1 MFGGARAE
9 GTFRRPDIGEC
20 PATISQMQ
28 QVSTRI
34 GRGFGGETMYCP
46 ACGVKNRDDASEC
59 FICKKGLPASE
70 IDISPDIVPEKS
82 RRPGAP
88 VPVSRSRNDAPAS
101 IGDRML
107 AVMVDSVLISSLTV
121 LLAVSTSQLW
131 QPYTTSSSYSSAR
144 EILFLSVGMLI
155 GLIYFLLSEG
165 IFGTTI
171 GKSLV
176 GAEVRKTNGDKA
188 TFKNVLIRNLFRI
201 IDGIA
206 FYFVGFLSALFSSRR
221 QRLGDRF
228 ASTVVVQRPFG
239 ITVRL
244 LSLLVFLAALAATGW
259 SVMQINQAGGDWH
272 RMLIGSGEAKPV
284 SAAPASANTGMTR
297 ELAPLPPAVTGL
309 RFVKFN
315 LSPGVAGQ
323 TSASYR
329 PGDSLD
335 LVYEVSGFR
344 SQGGSVN
351 LDLAPSAY
359 DPDGTVFQ
367 PLPSDALRGVLP
379 AAVHKKQH
387 RLTLPEFAP
396 GGTYRAEV
404 TAIDQAGNQR
414 ITGSAEFQVE
424 GRPSRELR
432 APEIDDFQFSTT
444 EGGMALNPPLFETGE
459 AVHYR
464 FKLYGLQ
471 VRDGQAEWQIA
482 YKLYDP
488 NGGLVTNQAEWDKNS
503 KTFEY
508 HPNTLFIPFQGRVS
522 LASDAPRGLYRQE
535 HVVTDK
541 ISGTSVTY
549 NSQFKLK
556 AD

>member
-1 MFGGARAE
+1 
-9 GTFRRPDIGEC
+9 
-20 PATISQMQ
+20 
-28 QVSTRI
+28 
-34 GRGFGGETMYCP
+34 MYCP

-59 FICKKGLPASE
+59 FICKKGLPAPE
-70 IDISPDIVPEKS
+70 ILLNPDLVPEKT

-88 VPVSRSRNDAPAS
+88 PTATRSRNDAPSS

-107 AVMVDSVLISSLTV
+107 AVGIDSVLISSLAV
-121 LLAVSTSQLW
+121 LLAVSTSQIW
-131 QPYTTSSSYSSAR
+131 QPFTNRASFASAR
-144 EILFLSVGMLI
+144 EILFVSVGALI
-155 GLIYFLLSEG
+155 GLLYFLLSEG
-165 IFGTTI
+165 LFGTTI

-176 GAEVRKTNGDKA
+176 GAEVRKATGEKA
-188 TFKNVLIRNLFRI
+188 TFKSVLIRNLFRI

-206 FYFVGFLSALFSSRR
+206 FYFIGFVSALFSSRR

-228 ASTVVVQRPFG
+228 ANTVVVQRPFG
-239 ITVRL
+239 TTVRVV
-244 LSLLVFLAALAATGW
+244 STLVFLAALAATGW
-259 SVMQINQAGGDWH
+259 SVMQVNQAGGDWH
-272 RMLIGSGEAKPV
+272 RMLIGSGEARPV
-284 SAAPASANTGMTR
+284 SAGPVAVAASAR

-309 RFVKFN
+309 RFVKFI
-315 LSPGVAGQ
+315 LSPAVAGQ
-323 TSASYR
+323 KSPSYR

-335 LVYEVSGFR
+335 LLYEVSGFR
-344 SQGGSVN
+344 SQGGSVH
-351 LDLAPSAY
+351 LDLAPTAF

-367 PLPSDALRGVLP
+367 PLPSEAVRGVLP

-432 APEIDDFQFSTT
+432 APEVDDFQFSTS

-459 AVHYR
+459 TVHYR

-471 VRDGQAEWQIA
+471 VRDGQAEWLIA
-482 YKLYDP
+482 YKLFDP
-488 NGGLVTNQAEWDKNS
+488 NGAAVMDQPEWDKNS

-508 HPNTLFIPFQGRVS
+508 HPKTLFIPFQGRIS
-522 LASDAPRGLYRQE
+522 LASNAPRGLYRQE
-535 HVVTDK
+535 HIVTDK
-541 ISGTSVTY
+541 IAGTSITY

-556 AD
+556 AE

>member
-1 MFGGARAE
+1 
-9 GTFRRPDIGEC
+9 
-20 PATISQMQ
+20 
-28 QVSTRI
+28 
-34 GRGFGGETMYCP
+34 MYCP
-46 ACGVKNRDDASEC
+46 SCGVKNRDDASEC

-70 IDISPDIVPEKS
+70 IDISPDIVPEQT

-88 VPVSRSRNDAPAS
+88 VALSRSRNDAPAS

-121 LLAVSTSQLW
+121 LLAVTTSQIW
-131 QPYTTSSSYSSAR
+131 QPYTTSSSYTSAR
-144 EILFLSVGMLI
+144 EILFLSVGTFI
-155 GLIYFLLSEG
+155 GLLYFLLSEG
-165 IFGTTI
+165 LMGTTI

-176 GAEVRKTNGDKA
+176 GAEVRKTSGDKA
-188 TFKNVLIRNLFRI
+188 TFKSVLIRNLFRI
-201 IDGIA
+201 IDGIG

-228 ASTVVVQRPFG
+228 ANTVVVQRPFG
-239 ITVRL
+239 ITVRVI
-244 LSLLVFLAALAATGW
+244 SLLVFLAALAATGW
-259 SVMQINQAGGDWH
+259 SVMQINEAGGDWY
-272 RMLIGSGEAKPV
+272 RMLIGSGQSKPV
-284 SAAPASANTGMTR
+284 STGPAAEASTR

-315 LSPGVAGQ
+315 LSPAVAGQ
-323 TSASYR
+323 KSASYR

-351 LDLAPSAY
+351 LDVAPSAY
-359 DPDGTVFQ
+359 DPEGTVFQ
-367 PLPSDALRGVLP
+367 PLPSDAVRGVLP
-379 AAVHKKQH
+379 TAMHKKQH

-432 APEIDDFQFSTT
+432 APEVDDFQFSTS
-444 EGGMALNPPLFETGE
+444 EGGPLLNPPLFETGE
-459 AVHYR
+459 TVHYR

-482 YKLYDP
+482 YKLFDP
-488 NGGLVTNQAEWDKNS
+488 NGALVMNQPEWDKNS
-503 KTFEY
+503 KTFAY
-508 HPNTLFIPFQGRVS
+508 HPKTLFIPFQGRVS
-522 LASDAPRGLYRQE
+522 LASDAARGLYRQE
-535 HVVTDK
+535 HIVTDK
-541 ISGTSVTY
+541 IAGTSVTY

-556 AD
+556 AE

>member
-1 MFGGARAE
+1 
-9 GTFRRPDIGEC
+9 
-20 PATISQMQ
+20 
-28 QVSTRI
+28 
-34 GRGFGGETMYCP
+34 MYCP
-46 ACGVKNRDDASEC
+46 SCGVKNRDDASEC

-70 IDISPDIVPEKS
+70 INISSDIVSEKTRRAEPIPTGRS
-82 RRPGAP
+82 RSDAP
-88 VPVSRSRNDAPAS
+88 LSRSRNDAPSS

-107 AVMVDSVLISSLTV
+107 AVMVDSALIGSLAV
-121 LLAVSTSQLW
+121 LLAVTTSQIW
-131 QPYTTSSSYSSAR
+131 QPYTTGSSYSSAR
-144 EILFLSVGMLI
+144 EILFLSIGTLI
-155 GLIYFLLSEG
+155 GLLYFLLSEG
-165 IFGTTI
+165 IMGTTI

-176 GAEVRKTNGDKA
+176 GAEVRKTSGEKA
-188 TFKNVLIRNLFRI
+188 SFKSVLIRNLFRI

-206 FYFVGFLSALFSSRR
+206 FYLVGFLSAVFSSRR

-228 ASTVVVQRPFG
+228 ANTVVVQRAFG
-239 ITVRL
+239 IPVRL
-244 LSLLVFLAALAATGW
+244 VSLLVFLSALAATGW
-259 SVMQINQAGGDWH
+259 SVLQINQAGGDWY
-272 RMLIGSGEAKPV
+272 RMLIGSGESKPV
-284 SAAPASANTGMTR
+284 SSVPAVGITR
-297 ELAPLPPAVTGL
+297 EVAPLPAAVTGL

-315 LSPGVAGQ
+315 LSPAVAGQ
-323 TSASYR
+323 ISASYR

-351 LDLAPSAY
+351 LDVAPGAY
-359 DPDGTVFQ
+359 DPEGVVFQ
-367 PLPSDALRGVLP
+367 PLPSDAVRGVLST
-379 AAVHKKQH
+379 AVHKKQH

-424 GRPSRELR
+424 GRPARELK

-444 EGGMALNPPLFETGE
+444 EGGLALNPPLFETGE
-459 AVHYR
+459 AIHYR

-471 VRDGQAEWQIA
+471 LRDGQADWGIE
-482 YKLYDP
+482 YKLFDP
-488 NGGLVTNQAEWDKNS
+488 NGATVMNQPEWDKNS
-503 KTFEY
+503 KSFAY
-508 HPNTLFIPFQGRVS
+508 HPRTLFIPFQGRVS

-535 HVVTDK
+535 HIVTDK

-556 AD
+556 AE

>member
-1 MFGGARAE
+1 
-9 GTFRRPDIGEC
+9 
-20 PATISQMQ
+20 
-28 QVSTRI
+28 
-34 GRGFGGETMYCP
+34 MYCP
-46 ACGVKNRDDASEC
+46 SCGVKNRDDASEC

-70 IDISPDIVPEKS
+70 IDISSDIVPEKT
-82 RRPGAP
+82 RRGEAIPSG
-88 VPVSRSRNDAPAS
+88 RSRNDAPATRSRNDAPSS

-107 AVMVDSVLISSLTV
+107 AVMVDSVLIGSLTV
-121 LLAVSTSQLW
+121 LLAVTTSQIW
-131 QPYTTSSSYSSAR
+131 QPVTTGSSYSSAR
-144 EILFLSVGMLI
+144 EILFLSIGALI
-155 GLIYFLLSEG
+155 GLLYFLLAEG
-165 IFGTTI
+165 IMGTTI

-176 GAEVRKTNGDKA
+176 GAEVRKTSGEKA
-188 TFKNVLIRNLFRI
+188 SFKSVLIRNLFRI

-206 FYFVGFLSALFSSRR
+206 FYFVGFLSAVFSSRR

-228 ASTVVVQRPFG
+228 ANTVVVQRSFG
-239 ITVRL
+239 TPVRVV
-244 LSLLVFLAALAATGW
+244 SLLVFLAALAATGW
-259 SVMQINQAGGDWH
+259 SVMQINEAGGDWH
-272 RMLIGSGEAKPV
+272 RMLIGSGEARPV
-284 SAAPASANTGMTR
+284 SAVPATANAATTG

-315 LSPGVAGQ
+315 LSPAVAGQ
-323 TSASYR
+323 KSASYR

-351 LDLAPSAY
+351 LDVAPSAF
-359 DPDGTVFQ
+359 DPEGTVFQ
-367 PLPSDALRGVLP
+367 PLPSDAVRGVLP
-379 AAVHKKQH
+379 TAVHKKQH
-387 RLTLPEFAP
+387 RLTLPDFAP

-424 GRPSRELR
+424 GKPSRELR
-432 APEIDDFQFSTT
+432 APEVDDFQFSTS

-459 AVHYR
+459 TVHYR

-482 YKLYDP
+482 YKLFDP
-488 NGGLVTNQAEWDKNS
+488 NGQAVMNQPEWDQNS
-503 KTFEY
+503 KTFGY
-508 HPNTLFIPFQGRVS
+508 HPKTLFIPFQGRVS

-535 HVVTDK
+535 HIVTDR

-556 AD
+556 AE